1 MTRRLG
7 GGGYANRHSTATP
20 ADHLGD
26 TRRRADERTG
36 REGERVDLLYGEG
49 RPCLRYIGGL
59 EGVVTIGGGIMQHRS
74 RGRAEVHGHVE

>member
-7 GGGYANRHSTATP
+7 GGGYANERSTATP

-59 EGVVTIGGGIMQHRS
+59 EGVITTGRGIMQHSS
-74 RGRAEVHGHVE
+74 RGGAEVHGHVA